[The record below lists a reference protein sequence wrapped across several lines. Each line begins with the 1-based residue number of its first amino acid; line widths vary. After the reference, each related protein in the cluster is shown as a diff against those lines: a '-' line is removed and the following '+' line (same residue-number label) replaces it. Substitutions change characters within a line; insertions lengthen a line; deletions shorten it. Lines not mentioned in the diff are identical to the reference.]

1 MQLML
6 GIITVSLIGINC
18 LGGTALYH
26 NMCCAAAVELLK
38 ILVLQILLKSK
49 FKLYT
54 LSLLVF
60 FPKLKYSCSMNLKL
74 ILNFSF
80 YGKFPI
86 LEV

>member
-6 GIITVSLIGINC
+6 GVITVSLIRINC
-18 LGGTALYH
+18 FASTALYP
-26 NMCCAAAVELLK
+26 NMSCAAVLELLN

-49 FKLYT
+49 LTLYT
-54 LSLLVF
+54 LPLLVF

-80 YGKFPI
+80 YSKFPI

>member
-6 GIITVSLIGINC
+6 GVITVSLIGINC
-18 LGGTALYH
+18 LASTALYR
-26 NMCCAAAVELLK
+26 NELCCCCRAIEDISSSNITEIKTKV
-38 ILVLQILLKSK
+38 IN
-49 FKLYT
+49 

-60 FPKLKYSCSMNLKL
+60 FPKLKYSCSMNLEL

>member
-6 GIITVSLIGINC
+6 GVITVSLIGINC
-18 LGGTALYH
+18 LASTALYH
-26 NMCCAAAVELLK
+26 NELCCCCRAIEDFSSSNITEIKTKV
-38 ILVLQILLKSK
+38 IN
-49 FKLYT
+49 

-60 FPKLKYSCSMNLKL
+60 FPKLKYSCSMNLEL